1 MSNVLDYEAH
11 VGGRWVSAATSL
23 EVREP
28 SDWDNVIGRVP
39 ALDSDTV
46 GESFAAAREGART
59 WGGTNAL
66 ARGRV
71 LFNAAAILR
80 ERSGHLA
87 ELLARENGKT
97 LAEATGEVGKAAEF
111 FEFYAGLAVLPYG
124 DLIHDARPT
133 TTVTVRH
140 EPVGVVLVITP
151 WNDPLLTPARK
162 IAPALATGNAVVFK
176 PASDTPLIA
185 IELTR
190 ALLDAGLPPHALT
203 TITGKASE
211 IGDALLDSNEID
223 AITFT
228 GSTDVG
234 LALQRRV
241 AGRNLR
247 VQCEM
252 GGKNAAIVL
261 ADADLELAAQT
272 IAAAGFA
279 QAGQRCTAT
288 SRVLVEASVKDA
300 LVERLVNIANSMV
313 PGPSLE
319 KGTTVGPMV
328 SRTQQ
333 GDVMGYVASA
343 LGEGATILA
352 GGSIGEGDMYERG
365 CYVLP
370 TVVDNVTTD
379 MRIWREEVF
388 GPVVAVVAVNSLD
401 EAITLANASAYGL
414 SAALFTRD
422 LASTDEFLRRIETG
436 QAAVNLPTSGW
447 DVHQPFGGYKLSG
460 SPFKEQGLEA
470 VGFYTRT
477 KTCAVRSA

>member
-1 MSNVLDYEAH
+1 MTDVLQYDAH
-11 VGGRWVSAATSL
+11 VAGGWSGSSSFI

-28 SDWDNVIGRVP
+28 SYWDTVIAHVP
-39 ALDSDTV
+39 ALDADTV
-46 GESFAAAREGART
+46 RSSYTTAREGARI

-66 ARGRV
+66 ERGRI
-71 LFNAAAILR
+71 LFVAAAILR
-80 ERSGHLA
+80 ERGSKLA

-111 FEFYAGLAVLPYG
+111 FEFYAGVARLPYG
-124 DLIHDARPT
+124 ELIHDARPNT
-133 TTVTVRH
+133 TTSIRH
-140 EPVGVVLVITP
+140 EPIGVVLAITP

-162 IAPALATGNAVVFK
+162 LAPALAAGNSVVLK
-176 PASDTPLIA
+176 PASDTPAIA
-185 IELTR
+185 LELTR
-190 ALLDAGLPPHALT
+190 ALVDAGLPPQAIT
-203 TITGKASE
+203 TITGRASQ
-211 IGDALLDSNEID
+211 IGDALVDSDEID

-228 GSTDVG
+228 GSTEVG
-234 LALQRRV
+234 LDLQRRV

-300 LVERLVNIANSMV
+300 LIERLVSIANSV
-313 PGPSLE
+313 GPGPSLAPDT
-319 KGTTVGPMV
+319 GIGPMV

-333 GDVMGYVASA
+333 SA
-343 LGEGATILA
+343 VIGHIMAALAEGATVVA
-352 GGSIGEGDMYERG
+352 GGTVGEGEVLAQG

-370 TVVDNVTTD
+370 TVLNDVTVD

-388 GPVVAVVAVNSLD
+388 GPVVAVLAVSSLD
-401 EAITLANASAYGL
+401 EAIELANASEYGL
-414 SAALFTRD
+414 SAALFTKS
-422 LASTDEFLRRIETG
+422 LSATDGFLRRIEAG

-447 DVHQPFGGYKLSG
+447 DVHQPFGGFKLSG

-470 VGFYTRT
+470 LAFYTRT
-477 KTCAVRSA
+477 KTCAVRAG